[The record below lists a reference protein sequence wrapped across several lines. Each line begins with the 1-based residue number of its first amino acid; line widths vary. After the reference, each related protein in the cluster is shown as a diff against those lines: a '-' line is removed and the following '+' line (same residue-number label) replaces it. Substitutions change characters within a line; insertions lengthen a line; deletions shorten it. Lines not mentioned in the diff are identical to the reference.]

1 MQTLQN
7 GIQQVGKTF
16 SNLFGISKSKDGNR
30 LVRKKSKKRT
40 IRRKNKSFLDGMN
53 HYDDDD
59 DNDNSKGKIK
69 RRSRR
74 GRRNRKS
81 RRKS

>member
-16 SNLFGISKSKDGNR
+16 SNLFGFSKSKDGNR
-30 LVRKKSKKRT
+30 LMRKKSKKRT

-59 DNDNSKGKIK
+59 DNSKGKIK
-69 RRSRR
+69 RRI
-74 GRRNRKS
+74 RKS

>member
-30 LVRKKSKKRT
+30 QGKKSKKRT
-40 IRRKNKSFLDGMN
+40 INLRRKNKLDGMN

-59 DNDNSKGKIK
+59 DNSKGKIK

-81 RRKS
+81 R